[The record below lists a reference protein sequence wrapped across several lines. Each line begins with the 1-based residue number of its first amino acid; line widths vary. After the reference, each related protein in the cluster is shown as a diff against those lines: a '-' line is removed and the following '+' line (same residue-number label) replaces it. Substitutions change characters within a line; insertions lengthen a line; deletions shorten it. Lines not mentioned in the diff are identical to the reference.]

1 MVKYVLISIFIVIAL
16 LGLSEFL
23 HIIKMRFSA
32 PLEKAFTCCVLFLTD
47 DMPER
52 QIAFAAEQRMWLGKT
67 YADKIIAVENDI
79 SEENLDRCRIYAK
92 ENDVILCGFDE
103 LSFYLKGA

>member
-1 MVKYVLISIFIVIAL
+1 
-16 LGLSEFL
+16 
-23 HIIKMRFSA
+23 
-32 PLEKAFTCCVLFLTD
+32 
-47 DMPER
+47 MPER